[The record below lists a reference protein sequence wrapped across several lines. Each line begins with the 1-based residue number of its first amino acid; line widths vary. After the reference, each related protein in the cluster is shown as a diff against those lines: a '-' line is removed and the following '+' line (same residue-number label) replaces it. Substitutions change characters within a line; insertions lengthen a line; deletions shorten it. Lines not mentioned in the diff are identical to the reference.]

1 MSDKNQI
8 NITTAPPVRPPNNG
22 SYDPELADLQKRREL
37 LQIQQLEQQLAL
49 QEEALA
55 VQAQKKAEGQALR
68 YSTVQQLE
76 KGKAQRAAAQAACF
90 HLKENG
96 KTAVVGQR
104 DSHRT
109 YHWLCQACQKEFT
122 GNDPATG
129 GLPMHL
135 RPDPSTVGGPDF

>member
-8 NITTAPPVRPPNNG
+8 NITAAPPVRPPNNG
-22 SYDPELADLQKRREL
+22 SYDPELAELSKRREL

-49 QEEALA
+49 QQEALE
-55 VQAQKKAEGQALR
+55 VQATKKAEGQALR
-68 YSTVQQLE
+68 KSTVAQLE
-76 KGKAQRAAAQAACF
+76 IGKAGRKAAQDACM

-104 DSHRT
+104 DSKRI
-109 YHWLCQACQKEFT
+109 YHWLCQNCQKEFT
-122 GNDPATG
+122 GIDPMNG

>member
-8 NITTAPPVRPPNNG
+8 NITTSPVKPPVPPG
-22 SYDPELADLQKRREL
+22 YDTDLTELQKRREL

-49 QEEALA
+49 QAEALA
-55 VQAQKKAEGQALR
+55 AQEQKKAEGLALR
-68 YSTVQQLE
+68 RSTVEQLK
-76 KGKAQRAAAQAACF
+76 KGKAQREAAQSMCM

-96 KTAVVGQR
+96 KTAIVGVR
-104 DSHRT
+104 DSHRQT
-109 YHWLCQACQKEFT
+109 TWLCQNCQKEFH
-122 GNDPATG
+122 GNDPMSG

>member
-76 KGKAQRAAAQAACF
+76 KGKQQRAAAQAACF

-129 GLPMHL
+129 CLPKHL
-135 RPDPSTVGGPDF
+135 RPDPSTLGGPDF

>member
-1 MSDKNQI
+1 MSNKNQI
-8 NITTAPPVRPPNNG
+8 TINATPPPRPPSNG
-22 SYDPELADLQKRREL
+22 SYDPELAELQKKREL

-68 YSTVQQLE
+68 LSTVQQLE

-104 DSHRT
+104 DSKRV

-122 GNDPATG
+122 GIDPSTG
-129 GLPMHL
+129 GLPLHL
-135 RPDPSTVGGPDF
+135 RPDPTTVGGPDF

>member
-8 NITTAPPVRPPNNG
+8 NISSAPPVRPPSNG
-22 SYDPELADLQKRREL
+22 SYDPELAELQKRREL

-55 VQAQKKAEGQALR
+55 VQAQKKAEGQSLR
-68 YSTVQQLE
+68 LSTVQQLQ
-76 KGKAQRAAAQAACF
+76 KGKAQRAAAQSACF